1 MSRPKKPKLKLEND
15 PRWQELVARYHDN
28 IYGFFLDVLK
38 FNPTWQQA
46 DVIDQIQY
54 TDCRVSI
61 SSGHGCF
68 GKGTSIM
75 KANGDCVPVESIAV
89 DDQLMGDDGRSVRT
103 VLALKR
109 GQENMYRFT
118 YADNTSHV
126 FNESHILCL
135 MRDGEYF
142 TPTVEDYL
150 FSVDVQQYE
159 GMNPYRLLDGKHIEL
174 PIQSVEP
181 LGLGD
186 YYGFDLDG
194 NSQFLGGDFTVLHNT
209 GKTTLAAAF
218 AFWKLICFYK
228 SVFMFTAT
236 KIQQLRRTTWKEIRN
251 FYDNIESNPHF
262 SWLVDYIDI
271 QAESIKIKGYD
282 TGWQIFAQ
290 TAGKGNPEA
299 LAGMHAHWYTVWAD
313 EASGIPREHFDV
325 IEGALTETHNAF
337 ILSSQPTRDSGFFY
351 DTHDSMSVQKGGS
364 WTPIVLNSEESPRVS
379 AKWVKQQRQKFGGVD
394 SPEYWIKVLG
404 KFPERLDEYL
414 ITKSGIEPCF
424 ERKRIIEDSEYY
436 GLFISV
442 DVAAGVYRDSSVI
455 MVSRVIGKGD
465 FTDEANGQQARRVE
479 VIEVPVFSKTISPV
493 ELVQR
498 IVEVYNRYAR
508 QARILLDIGGMGG
521 AVSSLLKGAEVDFY
535 EVSWGGRPFNKSD
548 KRRFY
553 NLRALACVGA
563 ARAMREGRVKFLCQ
577 PDLRFKNTFIEQS
590 SRIPYSFDDYA
601 RYRITPKEKMA
612 DLGLKSPDLFDTL
625 AFMFLPLDIN
635 VVAKHNRV
643 EQVRGEGVSGLSD
656 LMV

>member
-1 MSRPKKPKLKLEND
+1 MSRQKKPKLKLEND
-15 PRWQELVARYHDN
+15 PRWQELVARYHNN

-38 FNPTWQQA
+38 FEPTWQQK
-46 DVIDQIQY
+46 DVIDQIKY

-68 GKGTSIM
+68 GLGTSIM

-89 DDQLMGDDGRSVRT
+89 DDQLMGDDGRSVRN

-135 MRDGEYF
+135 MRNGEYF
-142 TPTVEDYL
+142 TPTVQDYL
-150 FSVDVQQYE
+150 FSIDVQQYE
-159 GMNPYRLLDGKHIEL
+159 DMNPYRLLDGEYIDL

-194 NSQFLGGDFTVLHNT
+194 NGQFLGGDFTVLHNT
-209 GKTTLAAAF
+209 GKTTLAAGF

-251 FYDNIESNPHF
+251 FYDNIENNPHF
-262 SWLVDYIDI
+262 SWLIDYIDI
-271 QAESIKIKGYD
+271 QAESIKIEGYD

-364 WTPIVLNSEESPRVS
+364 WIPIVLNSEESPRVT

-424 ERKRIIEDSEYY
+424 ERKRIIEDGEYY

-465 FTDEANGQQARRVE
+465 FTDDANGQQARRVE
-479 VIEVPVFSKTISPV
+479 VIEIPVFSKTISPV

-498 IVEVYNRYAR
+498 IVEVHNKYAR
-508 QARILLDIGGMGG
+508 QSRILLDIGGMGG

-535 EVSWGGRPFNKSD
+535 EVSWGGRPWSKSD
-548 KRRFY
+548 KRRFF

-563 ARAMREGRVKFLCQ
+563 ARAMREGRVKFLCK

-625 AFMFLPLDIN
+625 AFMFLPVDID
-635 VVAKHNRV
+635 VVAKHNRID
-643 EQVRGEGVSGLSD
+643 QIRGGEVASHLALD
-656 LMV
+656 

>member
-1 MSRPKKPKLKLEND
+1 MSRQKKPKLKLEND
-15 PRWQELVARYHDN
+15 PRWQELVARYHNN

-46 DVIDQIQY
+46 DVIDEIQY

-61 SSGHGCF
+61 SSGHG
-68 GKGTSIM
+68 
-75 KANGDCVPVESIAV
+75 
-89 DDQLMGDDGRSVRT
+89 
-103 VLALKR
+103 
-109 GQENMYRFT
+109 
-118 YADNTSHV
+118 
-126 FNESHILCL
+126 
-135 MRDGEYF
+135 
-142 TPTVEDYL
+142 
-150 FSVDVQQYE
+150 
-159 GMNPYRLLDGKHIEL
+159 
-174 PIQSVEP
+174 
-181 LGLGD
+181 
-186 YYGFDLDG
+186 
-194 NSQFLGGDFTVLHNT
+194 T
-209 GKTTLAAAF
+209 GKTTLAAGF

-251 FYDNIESNPHF
+251 FYDNIENNPHF
-262 SWLVDYIDI
+262 SWLIDYIDI
-271 QAESIKIKGYD
+271 QAESIKIEGYD

-364 WTPIVLNSEESPRVS
+364 WTPIVLNSEESPRVT
-379 AKWVKQQRQKFGGVD
+379 AKWIKQQRQKFGGVD

-479 VIEVPVFSKTISPV
+479 VIEIPVFSKTISPV

-498 IVEVYNRYAR
+498 IVEVHNRYAR

-535 EVSWGGRPFNKSD
+535 EVSWGNRPWSKSD
-548 KRRFY
+548 KRRFF

-563 ARAMREGRVKFLCQ
+563 ARAMREGRVKFLCK

-625 AFMFLPLDIN
+625 AFMFLPVDID
-635 VVAKHNRV
+635 VVAKHNRID
-643 EQVRGEGVSGLSD
+643 QIRGLEVASHLALD
-656 LMV
+656 